1 MIHTRILV
9 PVSYADGHEP
19 AFERGLALA
28 RASGA
33 ELHLIHAVPADQSFS
48 SRASLRLRRSAELR
62 GRADAAGVT
71 VQTIEQHGDPAGVI
85 ALYADDREVDLIVMT
100 SERRTGWAR
109 FRQPSVAERVMR
121 RTARPILVVR
131 HDDAAAAAAFRNV
144 LVAVDLSPASTTLID
159 MAVQL
164 SEPDTRRLT
173 VIHAVE
179 GVEGAGAVRNRA
191 RWVVPEYRAFVLNDD
206 RRRLEAMVRGTA
218 ADSAA
223 QLRVVAGSAVD
234 AVVEEAAYLHADLIV
249 VGRSD
254 RLMRWGSTGIRVLRE
269 SDRAVLVVPEAASR
283 RLSATEPSLRR
294 AA

>member
-1 MIHTRILV
+1 MVHTRILV
-9 PVSYADGHEP
+9 PVSHAGGREP

-33 ELHLIHAVPADQSFS
+33 ELHVIHAVPADQPFSFG
-48 SRASLRLRRSAELR
+48 ASHRLQRSAELR
-62 GRADAAGVT
+62 RRAEAAGVT
-71 VQTIEQHGDPAGVI
+71 VHTIEQQGDPAGVI

-121 RTARPILVVR
+121 RTTRPILVVR
-131 HDDAAAAAAFRNV
+131 HDDAAAAFRNV
-144 LVAVDLSPASTTLID
+144 LVAVELSPASTTLID

-179 GVEGAGAVRNRA
+179 SLPGPRGVRTLATWGL
-191 RWVVPEYRAFVLNDD
+191 PEYRAFVLNDD
-206 RRRLEAMVRGTA
+206 RRRLEAMVRGTVA
-218 ADSAA
+218 GSAA
-223 QLRVVAGSAVD
+223 QLRVVPGPAAD
-234 AVVEEAAYLHADLIV
+234 AVTEEAAYMDADLIV
-249 VGRSD
+249 VGRGD
-254 RLMRWGSTGIRVLRE
+254 RVLRWGSTGARVLRE
-269 SDRAVLVVPEAASR
+269 SNGAVLVVPEATSR
-283 RLSATEPSLRR
+283 RLSRATPPSLRR